1 MKQIKLA
8 YVILASL
15 IFTACSKTS
24 DECVEYIPFQESENG
39 LWGMI
44 APNGEVLFS
53 EEFEEKPTV
62 AHNGRFFIQTN
73 NGTWEMYTAEKKP
86 QPIGKEYAHISGF
99 HNGVA
104 IVAEKG
110 KPVSIIDTEGN
121 TIKVLDSIAGKKVYG
136 VRPFKNNY
144 AVFLTTDSL
153 MGAVNRNG
161 NCIIK
166 PEYIY
171 KRNVIR
177 KFILYKCGKNF
188 SRVTRKT
195 SKGY

>member
-8 YVILASL
+8 YVIWASL

-24 DECVEYIPFQESENG
+24 NECVEYIPFQESENE

-53 EEFEEKPTV
+53 EEFEETPTV
-62 AHNGRFFIQTN
+62 ARNGRFFIRTN

-161 NCIIK
+161 NCIIQ
-166 PEYIY
+166 PEYI
-171 KRNVIR
+171 
-177 KFILYKCGKNF
+177 LL
-188 SRVTRKT
+188 
-195 SKGY
+195 